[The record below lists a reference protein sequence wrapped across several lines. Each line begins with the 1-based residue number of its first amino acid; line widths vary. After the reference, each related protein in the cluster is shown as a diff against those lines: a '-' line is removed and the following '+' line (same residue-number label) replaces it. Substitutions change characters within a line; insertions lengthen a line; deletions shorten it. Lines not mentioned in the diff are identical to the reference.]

1 MKKCACKDG
10 RRCPRHLLGDVVF
23 ALEKEIEANK
33 TNLGKDLRNF
43 RSSSK
48 PEDVLTALA
57 HVHAT
62 VVRASKMVVNRYAIQ
77 KIKATLADKKV
88 PEADKIAAVKTSIEN
103 AEGQIT
109 SGIVLSITEYGFFV
123 DVGGIVGLVHL
134 TQIESS
140 RPFTHPSEVVR
151 PADSVLVR
159 VKRFNPE
166 TERLELTMKLS

>member
-103 AEGQIT
+103 IVRSSASFGYTRSTGVLEAVLDAERNAAWAC
-109 SGIVLSITEYGFFV
+109 VLQRV
-123 DVGGIVGLVHL
+123 DV
-134 TQIESS
+134 
-140 RPFTHPSEVVR
+140 
-151 PADSVLVR
+151 
-159 VKRFNPE
+159 E
-166 TERLELTMKLS
+166 TRL

>member
-77 KIKATLADKKV
+77 ELSLLTRLA
-88 PEADKIAAVKTSIEN
+88 AW
-103 AEGQIT
+103 
-109 SGIVLSITEYGFFV
+109 LFFV
-123 DVGGIVGLVHL
+123 RGGSWRVQFGVPRYGLDW
-134 TQIESS
+134 SKACFA
-140 RPFTHPSEVVR
+140 R
-151 PADSVLVR
+151 
-159 VKRFNPE
+159 PE
-166 TERLELTMKLS
+166 TYRSGS